1 MLFFKKGASKMWTI
15 LREHVRQYW
24 LIYLT
29 LTGIYLAG
37 VVFGTVGVG
46 ALGSSENTQLGK
58 FLDSLLSSQPHKP
71 DPEFLKL
78 LARDTFV
85 MMAAIWILG
94 LTFIGTPLIYFIV
107 FTRGFVLGF
116 TVSFFIQMKGLFGLG
131 LALLT
136 ILLPSLLAVP
146 LLFLGAG
153 TATIFSFM
161 LLRGRTNGEYLRK
174 EFLYYTAAAGLVS
187 IGAVLVGVT
196 QGYFSLLGVNLFN
209 L

>member
-1 MLFFKKGASKMWTI
+1 MWTI
-15 LREHVRQYW
+15 LKEHVRQFW

-29 LTGIYLAG
+29 LAGVYIAG
-37 VVFGTVGVG
+37 VVFGAVGTG
-46 ALGSSENTQLGK
+46 ALGSSESTQLGK
-58 FLDSLLSSQPHKP
+58 FLDSLLSSQPDKP
-71 DPEFLKL
+71 DPQFLKF

-85 MMAAIWILG
+85 IMAAIWILG
-94 LTFIGTPLIYFIV
+94 LTVIGTPLVYFIV

-116 TVSFFIQMKGLFGLG
+116 TVSFFIHMKGLFGLG

-136 ILLPSLLAVP
+136 ILFPALIAVP

-161 LLRGRTNGEYLRK
+161 LLRGRTNGEYLRR
-174 EFLYYTAAAGLVS
+174 EFLYYTASATLVLLGSVLAGV
-187 IGAVLVGVT
+187 A
-196 QGYFSLLGVNLFN
+196 QGYFSLLGVHLFN